1 MSCKRAAAFMAVVVI
16 GMAAAAIGPAVVI
29 ACGGGHWAG
38 GRIMGTV
45 DIGVMA
51 IGMPEDGVGVRR
63 PARLSA
69 QQQSARQ
76 PMARVYRQA
85 TGLVMDINMSRNG

>member
-1 MSCKRAAAFMAVVVI
+1 MAVVVI

-29 ACGGGHWAG
+29 GMVVVAIGPAG
-38 GRIMGTV
+38 VMGTV

-76 PMARVYRQA
+76 PMARAIASNRS
-85 TGLVMDINMSRNG
+85 GMDINMSRNG